1 MVPADFVYYPA
12 IRQKPLVFDTSNGAS
27 AHTDA
32 VQAILNGLFEVIER
46 DSFLTM
52 WLNRFSMPTLNLK
65 KLPFG
70 FTESIRLMNEFGMCV
85 KLVDITND
93 TRIPAIAAVCY
104 NNDPGKYP
112 ALLVG
117 AGSHIEPEKAVQKA
131 LFEMEFMLNE
141 ILEHPNKKKISHS
154 SQISTMYEHP
164 LYYMN
169 PKMRKYW
176 EFMISGKKTSKITTL
191 LKRSSQDNHSTLR
204 QIVKLL
210 HGMKHRVI
218 WVDITPSDLNRMGL
232 KAVKVFVTGF
242 QPLYVGN
249 KLRLNLERL
258 EEAAQYVSRDIK
270 AKRAGSELN
279 SAPHPL
285 P

>member
-1 MVPADFVYYPA
+1 
-12 IRQKPLVFDTSNGAS
+12 
-27 AHTDA
+27 
-32 VQAILNGLFEVIER
+32 
-46 DSFLTM
+46 
-52 WLNRFSMPTLNLK
+52 
-65 KLPFG
+65 
-70 FTESIRLMNEFGMCV
+70 MNEFGMCV

-104 NNDPGKYP
+104 NNDPSKYP

-270 AKRAGSELN
+270 AKRTGSELN